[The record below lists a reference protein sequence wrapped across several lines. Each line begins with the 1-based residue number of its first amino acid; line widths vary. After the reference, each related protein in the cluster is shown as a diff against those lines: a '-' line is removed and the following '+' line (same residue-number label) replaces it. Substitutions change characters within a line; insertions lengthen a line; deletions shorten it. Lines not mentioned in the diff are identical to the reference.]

1 MADLPLGPDGEFF
14 WSPGQVRRLGQL
26 VDLGAV
32 LPSWVTS
39 RWVLSQAV
47 RFLDRSRHGSAM
59 RALGVAVG
67 LRGGLHALPGVD
79 EHDARALVVDS
90 DWIYRQVLLHEE
102 GGLAHF
108 RRRVATRDLLAD
120 ACHLDEWEAAPMGAY
135 RLLSRAPSAVTWEQ
149 VGREQTLTVPNLG
162 CAALVVPGDHVI
174 GRTVPTE
181 EGVMFDL
188 APVQVPEQVARQV
201 ALEPARWVDALGAAA
216 DGPDPVVVTPFY
228 DVLPNDVPVVLWQ
241 YCLLVS
247 ASRSLPTP
255 AALPAALASATV
267 RLAREVLVDPSGVAA
282 DDALDPWP
290 WLAAASSSRWSSGPS
305 SVARSRRIRQC
316 CSICRPCSPSRP
328 PRCAGSSRTTAGVPR
343 ESGTSA
349 LRVRPPVPSQPAG

>member
-1 MADLPLGPDGEFF
+1 
-14 WSPGQVRRLGQL
+14 
-26 VDLGAV
+26 
-32 LPSWVTS
+32 
-39 RWVLSQAV
+39 
-47 RFLDRSRHGSAM
+47 
-59 RALGVAVG
+59 
-67 LRGGLHALPGVD
+67 
-79 EHDARALVVDS
+79 
-90 DWIYRQVLLHEE
+90 
-102 GGLAHF
+102 
-108 RRRVATRDLLAD
+108 
-120 ACHLDEWEAAPMGAY
+120 MGAY

-241 YCLLVS
+241 YCLLAS

-290 WLAAASSSRWSSGPS
+290 WLAAAFLEPMVVRALVGGA
-305 SVARSRRIRQC
+305 VASD
-316 CSICRPCSPSRP
+316 P
-328 PRCAGSSRTTAGVPR
+328 AVLLDL
-343 ESGTSA
+343 SA
-349 LRVRPPVPSQPAG
+349 LLAEPAATVCRLIADDGWSAA